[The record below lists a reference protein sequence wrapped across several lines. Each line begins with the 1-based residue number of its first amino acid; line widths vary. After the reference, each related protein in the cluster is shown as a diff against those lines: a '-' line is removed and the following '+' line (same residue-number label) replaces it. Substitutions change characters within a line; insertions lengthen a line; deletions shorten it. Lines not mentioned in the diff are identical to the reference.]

1 MYFRIGKTVF
11 LPRQQKATAFGRD
24 VAPLGRYSGATGLA
38 RGAPQPGSR
47 MTRRWAAKID
57 KSSFFKYHEQTQCQK
72 MNRRIFLLLSFFL
85 LLIGLNGDEKIYV
98 SRGMVSIESLKRHVE
113 NIQFDRNPYE
123 GYPKLEQAAQYI
135 AKEFLKVGLDAK
147 EDCFQWEGKS
157 YKNIVAE
164 KKGRIS
170 PNRVFILG
178 AHYDTV
184 PGSPGADDDASG
196 IAVLLEIA
204 RNIQSVPLEGTVRL
218 IAFSLEEYNYIGSSH
233 YVESLKKGKEEILG
247 MISLEMVGFTA
258 PRQDYPPYLDPKY
271 YPNVGDFIAIIG
283 NERSQKLLEKVC
295 QSFKTHIPELPLEF
309 LVVPGNG
316 EKMEEVRLSDHSPF
330 WDEGFSALLVT
341 DTSFLRNPNY
351 HLPSDRI
358 ETLNFEF
365 MRRVAIGVYY
375 SVVEL
380 AK

>member
-1 MYFRIGKTVF
+1 
-11 LPRQQKATAFGRD
+11 
-24 VAPLGRYSGATGLA
+24 
-38 RGAPQPGSR
+38 
-47 MTRRWAAKID
+47 
-57 KSSFFKYHEQTQCQK
+57 
-72 MNRRIFLLLSFFL
+72 MNRRISLLLFLFLLF
-85 LLIGLNGDEKIYV
+85 IGLIGDEKNQAK
-98 SRGMVSIESLKRHVE
+98 RAMVSIESLKRHVE

-135 AKEFLKVGLDAK
+135 KREFLKVGLDVR

-164 KKGRIS
+164 KKGRTS
-170 PNRVFILG
+170 PDRVFILG

-184 PGSPGADDDASG
+184 PGSPGADDNASA

-204 RNIQSVPLEGTVRL
+204 RNIQSISLEGTVRL
-218 IAFSLEEYNYIGSSH
+218 IAFTLEEYDYIGSSH

-247 MISLEMVGFTA
+247 MISLEMVGFTG

-271 YPNVGDFIAIIG
+271 YPNVGDFIAIVG
-283 NERSQKLLEKVC
+283 NERSTKLLEEVC
-295 QSFKTHIPELPLEF
+295 QSFKTHIHELPLEF
-309 LVVPGNG
+309 LMVPGNG
-316 EKMEEVRLSDHSPF
+316 EGMEEMRLSDHSPF
-330 WDEGFSALLVT
+330 WDEGFPALLVT

-365 MRRVAIGVYY
+365 MQKVATGVFY
-375 SVVEL
+375 SIIEL